1 MRLFVFRINL
11 DGICSGAVRAMWQG
25 QILNVPFFA
34 VQLLDGVVLEV
45 AAAMERERLHGVSG
59 PWTTAFSS
67 VDLPS
72 ASEVWQCA

>member
-1 MRLFVFRINL
+1 M
-11 DGICSGAVRAMWQG
+11 
-25 QILNVPFFA
+25 PFFA